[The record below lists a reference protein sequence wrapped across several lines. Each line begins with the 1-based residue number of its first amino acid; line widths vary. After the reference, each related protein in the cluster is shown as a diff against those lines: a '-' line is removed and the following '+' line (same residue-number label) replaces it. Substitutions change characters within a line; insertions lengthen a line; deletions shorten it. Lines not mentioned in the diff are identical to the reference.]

1 MTTSDSG
8 LTPVCIAHPAEAA
21 GGRVRSVAET
31 LEIHIVS
38 DSTGDTA
45 ARVARAAQSQFEDVE
60 TELFRH
66 ARVKT
71 REQLARALDAAA
83 GRRAAVFYTLVD
95 PALREAVL
103 DLAREH
109 RLVALDVLGP
119 ALNAITTASGMQAM
133 QVPGRQA
140 PLDAQYFRRIAAIEF
155 AVKHDD
161 GRGADDLQAADVV
174 LVGVSRTSKTPT
186 SMHLGYMGYM
196 AANIP
201 IVKGIDPPPSLFTVE
216 PWKIIGLTIEAE
228 RLAEIRRRR
237 VRALAAGSS
246 ARYADLTEIY
256 EELEATARLHK
267 RLGCPVIDVTK
278 LAIEEAASRCA
289 ELVEERRRASLE
301 GSFSAT

>member
-1 MTTSDSG
+1 MPYT
-8 LTPVCIAHPAEAA
+8 AA
-21 GGRVRSVAET
+21 VDDK

-45 ARVARAAQSQFEDVE
+45 ARVARAGQSQFDDFQ
-60 TELFRH
+60 TELIRH
-66 ARVKT
+66 ARVT
-71 REQLARALDAAA
+71 SREQLARALEAAA

-95 PALREAVL
+95 PSLREAIMEI
-103 DLAREH
+103 AREH

-119 ALNAITTASGMQAM
+119 ALNAISTASGMVAIHE
-133 QVPGRQA
+133 PGRHG

-161 GRGADDLQAADVV
+161 GRGADDLQNADVV

-201 IVKGIDPPPSLFTVE
+201 IVKGVDPPPSLFQID
-216 PWKIIGLTIEAE
+216 PWKVIGLTIEAE

-237 VRALAAGSS
+237 VRAIAAGAG
-246 ARYADLTEIY
+246 ARYADLSEIY
-256 EELEATARLHK
+256 EELEQTDRLHK
-267 RLGCPVIDVTK
+267 RLGCPVIDVSR
-278 LAIEEAASRCA
+278 LAIEECAARCA
-289 ELVEERRRASLE
+289 ELVDERRRAALE
-301 GSFSAT
+301 GVR

>member
-1 MTTSDSG
+1 
-8 LTPVCIAHPAEAA
+8 
-21 GGRVRSVAET
+21 VADT

-45 ARVARAAQSQFEDVE
+45 ARVARAAQSQFPDFE

-71 REQLARALDAAA
+71 RDQLARALEAAS

-95 PALREAVL
+95 PGLREAVVEI
-103 DLAREH
+103 AREQ
-109 RLVALDVLGP
+109 RIVVLDVLGP
-119 ALNAITTASGMQAM
+119 ALNAVTTASGMQAM

-161 GRGADDLQAADVV
+161 GRGADDLGHADVV

-201 IVKGIDPPPSLFTVE
+201 IVRGVDPPPVLFQIE
-216 PWKIIGLTIEAE
+216 PWKIVGLTIDAD

-256 EELEATARLHK
+256 EELDQTAKLHK

-278 LAIEEAASRCA
+278 LAIEEAAARCA
-289 ELVEERRRASLE
+289 ELVEERRRAALE
-301 GSFSAT
+301 GVRS

>member
-1 MTTSDSG
+1 MAD
-8 LTPVCIAHPAEAA
+8 
-21 GGRVRSVAET
+21 T

-38 DSTGDTA
+38 DSSGDTA
-45 ARVARAAQSQFEDVE
+45 ARVARAAQSQFADFE
-60 TELFRH
+60 TELHRH
-66 ARVKT
+66 ARVKS
-71 REQLARALDAAA
+71 REQLARALESAA

-95 PALREAVL
+95 AGLREAVVEI
-103 DLAREH
+103 AREQ
-109 RLVALDVLGP
+109 RLVVLDVLGP
-119 ALNAITTASGMQAM
+119 ALNAITTASGVQAM

-161 GRGADDLQAADVV
+161 GRGADDLQHADVV

-201 IVKGIDPPPSLFTVE
+201 IVKGIDPPPSLFSVE
-216 PWKIIGLTIEAE
+216 PWKIVGLTIDAD

-237 VRALAAGSS
+237 VRALAAGSG
-246 ARYADLTEIY
+246 ARYADLAEIY
-256 EELEATARLHK
+256 EELEATANLHK

-278 LAIEEAASRCA
+278 LAIEEAAARCA
-289 ELVEERRRASLE
+289 ELVDERRRAALE
-301 GSFSAT
+301 GTLSPG

>member
-1 MTTSDSG
+1 LSAAFFPILAPVSD
-8 LTPVCIAHPAEAA
+8 
-21 GGRVRSVAET
+21 T

-45 ARVARAAQSQFEDVE
+45 ARVARAAQSQFADFE

-66 ARVKT
+66 ARVKS
-71 REQLARALDAAA
+71 RDQLARALEAAH

-95 PALREAVL
+95 PGLRDAMAE
-103 DLAREH
+103 LAREH

-119 ALNAITTASGMQAM
+119 ALSAISTASGMQAM
-133 QVPGRQA
+133 HEPGRHG

-161 GRGADDLQAADVV
+161 GRGQDDLHNADIV

-201 IVKGIDPPPSLFTVE
+201 LVRGVDPPPALFSLE
-216 PWKIIGLTIEAE
+216 PWKVVGLTIDAE
-228 RLAEIRRRR
+228 RLTEIRRRR
-237 VRALAAGSS
+237 VRAIAAGSG
-246 ARYADLTEIY
+246 ARYADLDEIY
-256 EELEATARLHK
+256 EELESSAKLHK
-267 RLGCPVIDVTK
+267 RLGCPVIDVSR
-278 LAIEEAASRCA
+278 LAIEECAARCA
-289 ELVEERRRASLE
+289 ELVDERRRAALDA
-301 GSFSAT
+301 GVTG

>member
-1 MTTSDSG
+1 VPEVSD
-8 LTPVCIAHPAEAA
+8 L
-21 GGRVRSVAET
+21 
-31 LEIHIVS
+31 LEIHIIS

-45 ARVARAAQSQFEDVE
+45 ARVARAAQSQFGDSEI
-60 TELFRH
+60 ELHRH

-71 REQLARALDAAA
+71 REQLARALEAAA

-95 PALREAVL
+95 PGLREAVMEI
-103 DLAREH
+103 AREH

-119 ALNAITTASGMQAM
+119 ALNAITTASGLQAM

-161 GRGADDLQAADVV
+161 GRGADDLSQADIV

-186 SMHLGYMGYM
+186 SMHLGYMGLM

-201 IVKGIDPPPSLFTVE
+201 IVKGIDPPPALFTVE
-216 PWKIIGLTIEAE
+216 PWKIVGLAIDAD

-237 VRALAAGSS
+237 VRALAAGPGSS
-246 ARYADLTEIY
+246 YADLTEIY
-256 EELEATARLHK
+256 EELETTARLHK

-278 LAIEEAASRCA
+278 LAIEEAAARCA
-289 ELVEERRRASLE
+289 ELVEERRRAALE
-301 GSFSAT
+301 GALSPG

>member
-1 MTTSDSG
+1 M
-8 LTPVCIAHPAEAA
+8 
-21 GGRVRSVAET
+21 

-45 ARVARAAQSQFEDVE
+45 ARVARAAQSQFGDAEI
-60 TELFRH
+60 ELHRH

-71 REQLARALDAAA
+71 REQLARALEAAM

-95 PALREAVL
+95 PGLREAVI
-103 DLAREH
+103 DIAREH

-133 QVPGRQA
+133 QVPGLQA

-161 GRGADDLQAADVV
+161 GRGADDLQHADIV

-186 SMHLGYMGYM
+186 ALHLGSMGLM

-201 IVKGIDPPPSLFTVE
+201 IVKGIDPPPALFTVDA
-216 PWKIIGLTIEAE
+216 WKIVGLTIDAD

-246 ARYADLTEIY
+246 ASYADPTEIY

-278 LAIEEAASRCA
+278 LAVEEAAARAA
-289 ELVEERRRASLE
+289 ELVEERRRAALE
-301 GSFSAT
+301 GVLTRG